1 MGCHLVILGCNT
13 ASAKALRSIQQ
24 RDLPQLD
31 PNRRVLGVIRPTAE
45 VIGQLTTTRHVGL
58 LATEGTVKSHSYEL
72 EIGKFWPDIK
82 VSGVACPF
90 WVPLVEYNEADSP
103 GADYFVKKRIDEL
116 MRLDPDIDAMI
127 LGCTHYP
134 LLMPKILK
142 YAQPG
147 VRVVAQGDYV
157 AESLKDYLKRH
168 KEIDD
173 KCSRGGQC
181 TYYTTENPEKFKECA
196 RVFLR
201 EDVLVSQLDLTNIQ

>member
-1 MGCHLVILGCNT
+1 M
-13 ASAKALRSIQQ
+13 
-24 RDLPQLD
+24 
-31 PNRRVLGVIRPTAE
+31 
-45 VIGQLTTTRHVGL
+45 
-58 LATEGTVKSHSYEL
+58 
-72 EIGKFWPDIK
+72 
-82 VSGVACPF
+82 
-90 WVPLVEYNEADSP
+90 
-103 GADYFVKKRIDEL
+103 KKRIDEL

-168 KEIDD
+168 KEIDG

-196 RVFLR
+196 RIFLR

>member
-1 MGCHLVILGCNT
+1 
-13 ASAKALRSIQQ
+13 
-24 RDLPQLD
+24 
-31 PNRRVLGVIRPTAE
+31 
-45 VIGQLTTTRHVGL
+45 
-58 LATEGTVKSHSYEL
+58 
-72 EIGKFWPDIK
+72 
-82 VSGVACPF
+82 
-90 WVPLVEYNEADSP
+90 
-103 GADYFVKKRIDEL
+103 
-116 MRLDPDIDAMI
+116 MI